1 MFNLQDTSSQYQRG
15 NADADLKMKQAQ
27 EMKVMQEVYD
37 LAVNNQYQKMV
48 MAEETSPQGV
58 RVRSQKREASVAQ
71 SEAEMWQSW
80 NTTRDQKHEQ
90 AESAFAMFNTD
101 PNQQTY
107 SMAKD
112 MLEGANPSIKLDDQ
126 YSPKAAQQ
134 IKAVQRAWLNN
145 RAFKQKI
152 AGMGIAAEHQEEFA
166 QQQVGRDMEMQ
177 HQKATDAID
186 LMERNMDRVDWNTG
200 LKDEAADERA
210 TASLQ
215 AGLQLAK
222 RFRDQ
227 GHPDL
232 AMAQLDLLEKQRHL
246 ETMAKARSG
255 TNTLKGQKDMQDMSI
270 KAYDQTVQN
279 LEDNWQNTEE
289 LGFDKDF
296 KAMEARGMSNTINSL
311 HQKGSK
317 FTSPDKLPAWTQAR
331 MVVWPERKQW
341 IELPLD
347 NNGMPVG
354 GMTSD
359 HIRGLVGKE
368 YGTEGADPG
377 RWTAEINDLDEAMQ
391 IYAQIMQEDYGLDV
405 TQGMP
410 GVMGA
415 AGPAAPAPAQ
425 PY

>member
-1 MFNLQDTSSQYQRG
+1 MFNLQDMSGQYQRG
-15 NADADLKMKQAQ
+15 NADADLKLKQAE

-58 RVRSQKREASVAQ
+58 RVRSQKREANVAQ
-71 SEAEMWQSW
+71 SEAEMWKSW
-80 NTTRDQKHEQ
+80 NETRDQKHEQ

-112 MLEGANPSIKLDDQ
+112 MLEGANPSIRLDDK

-145 RAFKQKI
+145 RSFKQKI
-152 AGMGIAAEHQEEFA
+152 AGMGIAAEQQEEFA
-166 QQQVGRDMEMQ
+166 QNQIGRDLELQ
-177 HQKATDAID
+177 DAKARDAID

-200 LKDEAADERA
+200 LKEEAADERS
-210 TASLQ
+210 TASLE
-215 AGLQLAK
+215 AGLQIAK

-232 AMAQLDLLEKQRHL
+232 AMAQLDLLRKQQHL
-246 ETMAKARSG
+246 EKMASARSG
-255 TNTLKGQKDMQDMSI
+255 TNTLTAQKDEQILAI
-270 KAYDQTVQN
+270 KAYDQTVAN
-279 LEDNWQNTEE
+279 LEDNWQNAEE

-296 KAMEARGMSNTINSL
+296 KALEARGMSNTINSL
-311 HQKGSK
+311 HQKGAK
-317 FTSPDKLPAWTQAR
+317 FTSPDKLPAWTQSR

-347 NNGMPVG
+347 NNGMPLG

-359 HIRGLVGKE
+359 HIRGLIGKE
-368 YGTEGADPG
+368 YGTQGADPA
-377 RWTAEINDLDEAMQ
+377 RWTAEITDLDEAMQ
-391 IYAQIMQEDYGLDV
+391 IYAQIIKDDYGLDV
-405 TQGMP
+405 TQSMP

-415 AGPAAPAPAQ
+415 TGPAAPATAQ